1 MSGVLWR
8 RVSDLSLLFG
18 YAYSLTPRNKD
29 VSPHVRR
36 WGQEQGHDT
45 PKTPSCILLDHH
57 GTFLYFG
64 YEAKCKYLEM
74 HKDEANNYYY
84 FENFK
89 MELYDKVITKDLE
102 IKDVNKKSMS
112 ALRVFSAALN
122 FLKEDAL
129 NTILFNTNG
138 VKFKVTDFT
147 WVLTVPAIW
156 DNSARQFMRE
166 AAEQAGIKTSG
177 NKLLIA
183 LEPEAASIWSKN
195 LQPDDFI
202 SKHHDRAAL
211 QQFPGTQYIVVDC
224 GGQFP
229 SENQIFNQSLLIRT
243 MMVCVSGG
251 TIDITV
257 HEVLEGG
264 VLKELHKAS
273 GNDKGGRTVDRKF
286 RQALRE
292 LFCDG
297 LWETYERDHPSEA
310 QKFMYDF
317 ETVKLRIT
325 ENAANMT
332 SYCNLGRLVHE
343 RQSKDREVFNVVEGM
358 SWHSGKILISRD
370 KMESFFYGS
379 LVHITDSLIEILDKH
394 PDISYILL
402 VGGFAQSTILR
413 ERVQKEFSD
422 QAQVLC
428 PINPQEVILKGAV
441 MFGRDPSLI
450 RSRKSAFTYGVAKSN
465 IFDPSVHKEEKRL
478 TTKDGVWCTDLF
490 SKLVGIGDDVEWN
503 QTKEYIFCPLERDW
517 KSMKLSFYR
526 TERKNVT
533 YVDDWGVEG
542 PVASCVMDMPDI
554 SKGMNRVKLEVFFG
568 ATEIKAK
575 ATDLESKNTA
585 TVNMDF
591 ISKQ

>member
-8 RVSDLSLLFG
+8 RVSDLSLLLLLSEMAETYIIAIDFGTTYSG

-74 HKDEANNYYY
+74 HKDEAKNYYY

-89 MELYDKVITKDLE
+89 MELYDKVSNDAS

-166 AAEQAGIKTSG
+166 AAEQAGIVTSSTE
-177 NKLLIA
+177 NKLVIA
-183 LEPEAASIWSKN
+183 LEPEAASVWSMK
-195 LQPDDFI
+195 LPSSGFI
-202 SKHHDRAAL
+202 TEDHDRAAL
-211 QQFPGTQYIVVDC
+211 QQSTGTQYIVVDC
-224 GGQFP
+224 G
-229 SENQIFNQSLLIRT
+229 
-243 MMVCVSGG
+243 GG

-332 SYCNLGRLVHE
+332 CYCNLGPFPSFCTFTADEGVSQFYLTARGEGQGHIAL
-343 RQSKDREVFNVVEGM
+343 RARVFQMHTSDEG
-358 SWHSGKILISRD
+358 
-370 KMESFFYGS
+370 
-379 LVHITDSLIEILDKH
+379 
-394 PDISYILL
+394 
-402 VGGFAQSTILR
+402 
-413 ERVQKEFSD
+413 
-422 QAQVLC
+422 
-428 PINPQEVILKGAV
+428 
-441 MFGRDPSLI
+441 
-450 RSRKSAFTYGVAKSN
+450 
-465 IFDPSVHKEEKRL
+465 
-478 TTKDGVWCTDLF
+478 
-490 SKLVGIGDDVEWN
+490 
-503 QTKEYIFCPLERDW
+503 
-517 KSMKLSFYR
+517 
-526 TERKNVT
+526 
-533 YVDDWGVEG
+533 
-542 PVASCVMDMPDI
+542 
-554 SKGMNRVKLEVFFG
+554 
-568 ATEIKAK
+568 
-575 ATDLESKNTA
+575 
-585 TVNMDF
+585 
-591 ISKQ
+591 